1 MYSWNFSLENAV
13 DNVTF
18 LNLAMVIWLTVSKL
32 EVNAIGCQTVLFY
45 CSSIALSPNLD
56 ASYVTLIGR
65 FLLKIS

>member
-18 LNLAMVIWLTVSKL
+18 LNNHIIWLTVSKL
-32 EVNAIGCQTVLFY
+32 EANAIGCQTVLFY